1 MFKISI
7 IVGPRYNVFE
17 ALTFFLLTSYKLF
30 DCVNGQEEFLVEF
43 IFNQPSINKLNVSSL
58 SDTIF
63 ETNSWYAVLS
73 PQRTHR
79 NTAQKLRHDGRQ

>member
-1 MFKISI
+1 M
-7 IVGPRYNVFE
+7 GPRYNVFE
-17 ALTFFLLTSYKLF
+17 ALTFFLLTSYNLF

-73 PQRTHR
+73 SQRTYR
-79 NTAQKLRHDGRQ
+79 NAAQKLRHDGCQ